1 MAKNKTI
8 SPGNLG
14 AEIAAILSDYTRE
27 VQEAITADV
36 VEVAKDTKNELK
48 NTSPKLTGSYSKGWT
63 TEKVVQTESRIVY
76 RIKNKTDW
84 QLTHLL
90 EYGHA
95 KPGGGMTRAIPHID
109 PADRKARE
117 KLLRK
122 IKESIQK
129 S

>member
-8 SPGNLG
+8 SPGDLG

-63 TEKVVQTESRIVY
+63 TEKVVQTESRIA
-76 RIKNKTDW
+76 N
-84 QLTHLL
+84 
-90 EYGHA
+90 
-95 KPGGGMTRAIPHID
+95 
-109 PADRKARE
+109 
-117 KLLRK
+117 
-122 IKESIQK
+122 S
-129 S
+129 